1 MKTRTA
7 WVALIVGASCL
18 ACVTPEKKTLPAS
31 NAARNAATPY
41 QSKYG
46 KVVCTYE
53 RPVGSNIPE
62 RRCVYEEDADQA
74 RRETQNELIQH
85 PHPQLTH
92 GG

>member
-7 WVALIVGASCL
+7 WVALIVGVSAL
-18 ACVTPEKKTLPAS
+18 ACAAPAKKTLPANNS
-31 NAARNAATPY
+31 ARNAATPY
-41 QSKYG
+41 QTKYG

-53 RPVGSNIPE
+53 RPVGTNIPE
-62 RRCVYEEDADQA
+62 RHCVYEEDADQV

-85 PHPQLTH
+85 PNTQLTH